1 MMLVSQHWRRADMPT
16 TISGW
21 NTKFPAIFLFTAS
34 VRDGCLLCCAF
45 ASCSANEP
53 CIPVTTLTCKARG
66 SSTEV
71 KFNFLEVLM
80 PWQGNCNPIVPDIF
94 RSCCCVDC
102 VSFNGIYRVL
112 EKFCSCF
119 TSKKVLIRTVLDALF
134 PTYTCPSVI
143 CTTCGTAL
151 YGMSCCFEY
160 GLLCH
165 DVVSG
170 TACENGC
177 G

>member
-21 NTKFPAIFLFTAS
+21 NTNFPRFF
-34 VRDGCLLCCAF
+34 CLLRQFVTVVCCAAHSHPVLQTSHVYQSQRLLARRVAAVLKSNLIFWRCLCHDKVIVIRLCQIYF
-45 ASCSANEP
+45 AVVAVLIAFHLME
-53 CIPVTTLTCKARG
+53 
-66 SSTEV
+66 STEYL
-71 KFNFLEVLM
+71 K
-80 PWQGNCNPIVPDIF
+80 
-94 RSCCCVDC
+94 
-102 VSFNGIYRVL
+102 
-112 EKFCSCF
+112 KFCSCF